1 MNTNDSS
8 RKLPA
13 GVVEKLRKIRRRA
26 RVLGLLE
33 GLVRTGTVLLAAML
47 VAMLIDL
54 AVGWLD
60 PRARYTIT
68 SVALGSVAVLF
79 LLWCAM
85 PFLRR
90 RTIVSTAR
98 EVEEASPQLEERW
111 STVTELAQNNDPAEV
126 RGSQA
131 MIDKVG
137 SEAELAS
144 SAIIPR
150 SVVSA
155 RPLFNASRW
164 LLGTAAILVGLV
176 LVNFTQAR
184 VLLHRFWL
192 PGDNVS
198 LTELSVSPADTWVPK
213 GEALMLNATVSGAV
227 PKNAPKLAIRPAAGV
242 AKEISMA
249 PKKSEKGAFQHAI
262 GDVSDSFEFRAR
274 AGDGQTPWHRI
285 TAVDRPEIS
294 AVKLIITPPAYT
306 HLPKEEKDALPQ
318 GVRVLQ
324 GSEVTVAFK
333 CDQALEKMF
342 LDLGEGR
349 TAPLSS
355 IKEQWYEHQSRPTE
369 GYKFAAVALNQY
381 KLENKNK
388 PSSRIS
394 VYEDLPP
401 SLKVA
406 APEDV
411 AVLPGEKVKV
421 DFEAS
426 DDFGIAKAE
435 VTVTTTKA
443 DGETKVTTL
452 PVDLAGEEG
461 KKQVRK
467 SVELDPAA
475 LGLKNGDQ
483 LTYVVKVTDTKQ
495 VPAEASAESKSGES
509 KDGES
514 KAGEAKAGEPK
525 DGESKAGEAKAGEPK
540 DGESKAGEAKAG
552 EPKDGESKAGEAK
565 AGEPKDGE
573 SKAGEAKAG
582 ESKDG
587 ESEKK
592 PDLESKGE
600 QQAKAG
606 DQKSEEKPPGGT
618 PPPPNDMS
626 KRMLDAGQCSS
637 CKAMRVT
644 VDEFAGTF
652 EGEKRQKLEIAI
664 APVLEQLASLLKT
677 ANEKTDVLK
686 ADAATETGLQ
696 EKDAEALG
704 GAKGSLTQSESAISQ
719 LNSRTGGTPYA
730 FIGLQLKNIGVTH
743 ISPAHRDLDQVL
755 LDPSALESNVQPID
769 DSSFHIVRA
778 RDMLA
783 DLTRTFEKVKRE
795 QKIADA
801 MQKLAKMHQ
810 IFIEDTQAMLGGKKP
825 PINSYQRKIA
835 EVNEEYAEKLKA
847 MLEEKKKIL
856 AELSKLLAEDPRLLR
871 RFLAMQQMQ
880 ASTYRDQMTLLAERQ
895 KQMQK
900 QITTWNGAAEDA
912 RPDLLPQF
920 REDFSAGQR
929 KVVQDAAALRENME
943 TWLPL
948 DVKPET
954 KEVTAALRRAEKIM
968 ELIAQ
973 DAKSEDA
980 ENKQGKAALD
990 ELAALREQLQQLRE
1004 ISSEDKTKLVTYI
1017 SNRRLELE
1025 TLVTSQTG
1033 QMAIQASLKKGDF
1046 PKVAEISQQDLARET
1061 ATLGHKLEAT
1071 EKEVA
1076 RLSDEISKK
1085 AAELNKT
1092 VKADIV
1098 DPQDS
1103 SVEQLANRDLKSA
1116 GETINNVVPAFETA
1130 EQTFDELMRMIIAKL
1145 DESPAPTAPG
1155 EAPQLDALL
1164 AMLQD
1169 EMKAQETLGI
1179 PCRPTNV
1186 MVNSDWMKPSSSG
1199 MAQAQAQAAQAQS
1212 QKAKGEAEKIE
1223 KQARENAAKQ
1233 GAAAVKE
1240 DALKKVD
1247 PVASTKRDS
1256 DWNKLGS
1263 KLKKDLLQGR
1273 DNTPPEQYRSA
1284 IDNYFKIISEASDAA
1299 EKK

>member
-1 MNTNDSS
+1 MNTNDSP

-26 RVLGLLE
+26 RVLALLE

-131 MIDKVG
+131 MIDRVG

-150 SVVSA
+150 SVISA

-198 LTELSVSPADTWVPK
+198 LTELSVSPADTWAPK
-213 GEALMLNATVSGAV
+213 GEALMLNATVTGAV
-227 PKNAPKLAIRPAAGV
+227 PKNAPKLAIRPAAGTV
-242 AKEISMA
+242 KEVNMA
-249 PKKSEKGAFQHAI
+249 PKTSEKGAFQHAI

-306 HLPKEEKDALPQ
+306 HLPKEEKDSLPQ

-401 SLKVA
+401 TLKVA

-421 DFEAS
+421 DFEAT

-495 VPAEASAESKSGES
+495 VPAEATAESKAGEAKAGES

-514 KAGEAKAGEPK
+514 KAGEAKAGESKDGETKAGEAKAGEPK

-540 DGESKAGEAKAG
+540 EGESKAGEAKAG
-552 EPKDGESKAGEAK
+552 ESKEGESKAGEAK
-565 AGEPKDGE
+565 AGESKEGE

-587 ESEKK
+587 ESKDAEAKK
-592 PDLESKGE
+592 QDDLESKGE
-600 QQAKAG
+600 QNPSSLSPKPS
-606 DQKSEEKPPGGT
+606 DQKAEEKPPGGT
-618 PPPPNDMS
+618 PPPPNDMT

-743 ISPAHRDLDQVL
+743 VSPAHRDLDHVL
-755 LDPSALESNVQPID
+755 LDPSAIESNVQPID

-810 IFIEDTQAMLGGKKP
+810 IFIEDTQAMLSGKKG

-835 EVNEEYAEKLKA
+835 EVNEEYVEKLKA
-847 MLEEKKKIL
+847 MLEERRR
-856 AELSKLLAEDPRLLR
+856 SWRNFRNCWPRIR
-871 RFLAMQQMQ
+871 
-880 ASTYRDQMTLLAERQ
+880 
-895 KQMQK
+895 
-900 QITTWNGAAEDA
+900 
-912 RPDLLPQF
+912 
-920 REDFSAGQR
+920 
-929 KVVQDAAALRENME
+929 V
-943 TWLPL
+943 
-948 DVKPET
+948 
-954 KEVTAALRRAEKIM
+954 
-968 ELIAQ
+968 
-973 DAKSEDA
+973 
-980 ENKQGKAALD
+980 
-990 ELAALREQLQQLRE
+990 
-1004 ISSEDKTKLVTYI
+1004 
-1017 SNRRLELE
+1017 
-1025 TLVTSQTG
+1025 
-1033 QMAIQASLKKGDF
+1033 
-1046 PKVAEISQQDLARET
+1046 
-1061 ATLGHKLEAT
+1061 
-1071 EKEVA
+1071 
-1076 RLSDEISKK
+1076 
-1085 AAELNKT
+1085 
-1092 VKADIV
+1092 
-1098 DPQDS
+1098 
-1103 SVEQLANRDLKSA
+1103 
-1116 GETINNVVPAFETA
+1116 
-1130 EQTFDELMRMIIAKL
+1130 
-1145 DESPAPTAPG
+1145 
-1155 EAPQLDALL
+1155 
-1164 AMLQD
+1164 
-1169 EMKAQETLGI
+1169 
-1179 PCRPTNV
+1179 CC
-1186 MVNSDWMKPSSSG
+1186 
-1199 MAQAQAQAAQAQS
+1199 
-1212 QKAKGEAEKIE
+1212 
-1223 KQARENAAKQ
+1223 
-1233 GAAAVKE
+1233 
-1240 DALKKVD
+1240 
-1247 PVASTKRDS
+1247 VASSRCNRCRRPPIATK
-1256 DWNKLGS
+1256 
-1263 KLKKDLLQGR
+1263 
-1273 DNTPPEQYRSA
+1273 
-1284 IDNYFKIISEASDAA
+1284 
-1299 EKK
+1299 